1 MTDDA
6 EATNVSTPADGSVV
20 EVHDDLGEFRSLR
33 GDVWRQFKRHKGAV
47 LGQIT
52 TLPAEVMAVEFMGA
66 VIRLRLQS
74 GGQALALDTFNRFDH
89 APPMVGDHVA
99 IEFNPRDLIVL
110 AA

>member
-1 MTDDA
+1 MA
-6 EATNVSTPADGSVV
+6 GQALRLSAPIQGAKGSQIALALRPEALHLQG
-20 EVHDDLGEFRSLR
+20 
-33 GDVWRQFKRHKGAV
+33 HKGAV

-52 TLPAEVMAVEFMGA
+52 TLPAEVTAVEFMGA